1 MTAALPNR
9 AVGVYVA
16 ATLVTTLKP
25 GDGSSRTAVRPNRA
39 VGVYVATT
47 LIATCSCLLLPI
59 ETRGQELK
67 DRGLS

>member
-1 MTAALPNR
+1 VAATLVATLRPGDGSSRTMALPNR

-16 ATLVTTLKP
+16 A
-25 GDGSSRTAVRPNRA
+25 
-39 VGVYVATT
+39 T